1 MTISTVRLL
10 YTSLLELLVVMNW
23 MGSVSLPCFNLR
35 VGHSVWCTE
44 CKIIISNI
52 STVKCYILF

>member
-23 MGSVSLPCFNLR
+23 MGSASLPCFNLR
-35 VGHSVWCTE
+35 VNIFFAVLLCMYV
-44 CKIIISNI
+44 CKISNYDF
-52 STVKCYILF
+52 YICE